1 MAKYKMAGNIG
12 TMAAYNPSNSKV
24 VYSSSASKKNI
35 AKQAANATKKAKQS
49 NFINGAPFKDA
60 SSHAYT
66 TPVKKTSSKK
76 NKSSKIDNTYD
87 TSDYANYY
95 GGGYDGSGGYGG
107 YAAPSL
113 DISGLLAAYQAQAD
127 ADKATAKQTYDTT
140 RNDLLT
146 SLKRFQEQNAKDV
159 ENQQRSFL
167 SNQAALESALSQA
180 DRQNRIS
187 SAARGLSGSGLQQL
201 AQLQNLMSQGQ
212 DISDL
217 ATDNSQKMDTL
228 RKALQEYQ
236 TDTDTKLNSALN
248 IYNNAL
254 NSIEANLA
262 KSKADAELMKS
273 QYESSG
279 GGYSGGGGG
288 GGYYSNDEALTN
300 AQNLSTALAGTVDA
314 FQNSKKSKSAYST
327 ARSQIYN
334 ILETY
339 GAAHDSGAGAKALK
353 NLSTIYKAKTSSKKK
368 KKK

>member
-1 MAKYKMAGNIG
+1 MFTFVNGDLLRSHVNTDA
-12 TMAAYNPSNSKV
+12 
-24 VYSSSASKKNI
+24 
-35 AKQAANATKKAKQS
+35 ATKKARKKGKIGKGTITPVIYSS
-49 NFINGAPFKDA
+49 NSGGSKKKTKA
-60 SSHAYT
+60 SS
-66 TPVKKTSSKK
+66 PS
-76 NKSSKIDNTYD
+76 IDNTYD

-95 GGGYDGSGGYGG
+95 GGGSGGYGG
-107 YAAPSL
+107 YATPSL

-146 SLKRFQEQNAKDV
+146 SLKRFQEQNKKDV

-187 SAARGLSGSGLQQL
+187 NSARGLSGSGLQQL
-201 AQLQNLMSQGQ
+201 SQLQNLMAQGQ

-217 ATDNSQKMDTL
+217 ATNNSQKMDTL
-228 RKALQEYQ
+228 RKALQEYE

-254 NSIEANLA
+254 QSIEANLA
-262 KSKADAELMKS
+262 KSKADAELMKA

-288 GGYYSNDEALTN
+288 YDSSGALSESTS
-300 AQNLSTALAGTVDA
+300 LSAALAGAVDS
-314 FQNSKKSKSAYST
+314 FQNAKKSKSNYAST
-327 ARSQIYN
+327 RSNIYN
-334 ILETY
+334 IL
-339 GAAHDSGAGAKALK
+339 GLHHALK
-353 NLSTIYKAKTSSKKK
+353 EYLLVNDS
-368 KKK
+368 

>member
-1 MAKYKMAGNIG
+1 MASYRFDPIG
-12 TMAAYNPSNSKV
+12 WVSNKLTMLNPFASETQKADAMIKQGPLQMSTRNFNTSK
-24 VYSSSASKKNI
+24 
-35 AKQAANATKKAKQS
+35 TKKKT
-49 NFINGAPFKDA
+49 KA
-60 SSHAYT
+60 SS
-66 TPVKKTSSKK
+66 PS
-76 NKSSKIDNTYD
+76 IDNTYD
-87 TSDYANYY
+87 TGGYGDYY
-95 GGGYDGSGGYGG
+95 GDGSGGSGGYGG
-107 YAAPSL
+107 YVTPSL

-127 ADKATAKQTYDTT
+127 ADRSTAKQTYDTT

-146 SLKRFQEQNAKDV
+146 SLKRFQEQNKKDV

-217 ATDNSQKMDTL
+217 ATDNSQKMDIL

-262 KSKADAELMKS
+262 KSKADAELMKA

-288 GGYYSNDEALTN
+288 GYSSSTTSD
-300 AQNLSTALAGTVDA
+300 LSGLGTLLAGTVDA
-314 FQNSKKSKSAYST
+314 FQNSNKSQKAYST
-327 ARSQIYN
+327 ARSQIYS
-334 ILETY
+334 IL
-339 GAAHDSGAGAKALK
+339 ADANVPHDSGAGAKALK
-353 NLSTIYKAKTSSKKK
+353 NLETIYKAKTSSKKK

>member
-1 MAKYKMAGNIG
+1 MALFSFNPIG
-12 TMAAYNPSNSKV
+12 WASNKLTLLNPF
-24 VYSSSASKKNI
+24 ASKTQKGKAMIKQSPLQMTTRNI
-35 AKQAANATKKAKQS
+35 SKSKTKKNTKV
-49 NFINGAPFKDA
+49 
-60 SSHAYT
+60 SS
-66 TPVKKTSSKK
+66 PS
-76 NKSSKIDNTYD
+76 IDNTYD
-87 TSDYANYY
+87 TGGYGDYY
-95 GGGYDGSGGYGG
+95 GDGSGGSGGSGGYGG
-107 YAAPSL
+107 YVTPSL

-127 ADKATAKQTYDTT
+127 ADRATAKQTYDTT

-159 ENQQRSFL
+159 QNQQRSFL

-228 RKALQEYQ
+228 RRALQEYQ

-262 KSKADAELMKS
+262 KSKADAELMKA

-279 GGYSGGGGG
+279 GSYSGGGGSG
-288 GGYYSNDEALTN
+288 GGYSS
-300 AQNLSTALAGTVDA
+300 STASDLSGLGTLLAGTVDA
-314 FQNSKKSKSAYST
+314 FQNSNKSQKAYST
-327 ARSQIYN
+327 ARSQIYS
-334 ILETY
+334 IL
-339 GAAHDSGAGAKALK
+339 ADANARHDSGAGAKALK
-353 NLSTIYKAKTSSKKK
+353 NLETIYKAKTSSKKK

>member
-1 MAKYKMAGNIG
+1 MASFSFNPAGWISNKL
-12 TMAAYNPSNSKV
+12 TMLNPF
-24 VYSSSASKKNI
+24 ASKIEKGKAMINQGPLQMSTRNFN
-35 AKQAANATKKAKQS
+35 KSKTKKKT
-49 NFINGAPFKDA
+49 KA
-60 SSHAYT
+60 SS
-66 TPVKKTSSKK
+66 PS
-76 NKSSKIDNTYD
+76 IDNTYD
-87 TSDYANYY
+87 TGGYEDYY
-95 GGGYDGSGGYGG
+95 GDGSGGSGGYGG
-107 YAAPSL
+107 YVTPSL

-217 ATDNSQKMDTL
+217 ATDNSQKMDIL

-262 KSKADAELMKS
+262 KSKADAELMKA

-279 GGYSGGGGG
+279 GSYSGGGGG
-288 GGYYSNDEALTN
+288 GYSS
-300 AQNLSTALAGTVDA
+300 STASDLSGLGTLLAGTVDA
-314 FQNSKKSKSAYST
+314 FQNSNKSQKAYST
-327 ARSQIYN
+327 ARSQIYS
-334 ILETY
+334 IL
-339 GAAHDSGAGAKALK
+339 ADANARHDSGAGAKALK
-353 NLSTIYKAKTSSKKK
+353 NLETIYKAKTSSKKK

>member
-1 MAKYKMAGNIG
+1 MAQWS
-12 TMAAYNPSNSKV
+12 YN
-24 VYSSSASKKNI
+24 ASLLDTLRGK
-35 AKQAANATKKAKQS
+35 AKKAGTNKTATAS
-49 NFINGAPFKDA
+49 DWFKGNAAQPTLVQKVTDVMKG
-60 SSHAYT
+60 
-66 TPVKKTSSKK
+66 VKNKLPNKTS
-76 NKSSKIDNTYD
+76 NKIDNTYD
-87 TSDYANYY
+87 TGGYGDYY
-95 GGGYDGSGGYGG
+95 GDGSGGSGGSGG
-107 YAAPSL
+107 YVTPSL
-113 DISGLLAAYQAQAD
+113 DISGLLAAYQSQAD

-262 KSKADAELMKS
+262 KSKADAELMKA
-273 QYESSG
+273 QYASSG
-279 GGYSGGGGG
+279 GGYSGGGG
-288 GGYYSNDEALTN
+288 YSS
-300 AQNLSTALAGTVDA
+300 STASDLSGLGTLLAGTVDA
-314 FQNSKKSKSAYST
+314 FQNSNRSQKAYST
-327 ARSQIYN
+327 ARSQIYS
-334 ILETY
+334 IL
-339 GAAHDSGAGAKALK
+339 ADANARHDSGAGAKALK
-353 NLSTIYKAKTSSKKK
+353 NLETLYKAKNSSKKK

>member
-1 MAKYKMAGNIG
+1 MAKYNMAGKIG
-12 TMAAYNPSNSKV
+12 TMAAYNPA
-24 VYSSSASKKNI
+24 SSTEIKSALNNLVNK
-35 AKQAANATKKAKQS
+35 TKKATS
-49 NFINGAPFKDA
+49 NFAIGNDWQ
-60 SSHAYT
+60 
-66 TPVKKTSSKK
+66 SKFSNMYNNLANKAK
-76 NKSSKIDNTYD
+76 NKKKSSPSIDNTYD

-107 YAAPSL
+107 YVAPSL
-113 DISGLLAAYQAQAD
+113 DISGLLAAYQSQAD
-127 ADKATAKQTYDTT
+127 ADRATAKQTYDTT

-262 KSKADAELMKS
+262 KSKADAELMKA

-288 GGYYSNDEALTN
+288 GGYSS
-300 AQNLSTALAGTVDA
+300 STASDLSGLGTLLAGTVDA
-314 FQNSKKSKSAYST
+314 FQNSNKSQKAYST
-327 ARSQIYN
+327 ARSQIYS
-334 ILETY
+334 IL
-339 GAAHDSGAGAKALK
+339 ADANARHDSGAGAKALK
-353 NLSTIYKAKTSSKKK
+353 NLETLYKAKNSSKKK
-368 KKK
+368 KK

>member
-1 MAKYKMAGNIG
+1 MASYKFDPIG
-12 TMAAYNPSNSKV
+12 WVSNKLTMLNPF
-24 VYSSSASKKNI
+24 ASKIQKADAMINQGPLQMSTRNFNTS
-35 AKQAANATKKAKQS
+35 KTKKKT
-49 NFINGAPFKDA
+49 KA
-60 SSHAYT
+60 SS
-66 TPVKKTSSKK
+66 PS
-76 NKSSKIDNTYD
+76 IDNTYD

-95 GGGYDGSGGYGG
+95 GDDSGGSGGSGGYGG
-107 YAAPSL
+107 YVTPSL

-127 ADKATAKQTYDTT
+127 ADKSTAKQTYDTT

-262 KSKADAELMKS
+262 KSKADAELMKA

-288 GGYYSNDEALTN
+288 GYSS
-300 AQNLSTALAGTVDA
+300 STASDLSGLGTLLAGTVDA
-314 FQNSKKSKSAYST
+314 FQNSNKSQKAYST
-327 ARSQIYN
+327 ARSQIYS
-334 ILETY
+334 IL
-339 GAAHDSGAGAKALK
+339 ADANARHDSGAGAKALK
-353 NLSTIYKAKTSSKKK
+353 NLETIYKAKTSSKKK

>member
-1 MAKYKMAGNIG
+1 MASFSFNPAGWISNKL
-12 TMAAYNPSNSKV
+12 TMLNPF
-24 VYSSSASKKNI
+24 ASKTEKGKAMINQGPLQMSTR
-35 AKQAANATKKAKQS
+35 KFNTSKTKKKT
-49 NFINGAPFKDA
+49 KA
-60 SSHAYT
+60 SS
-66 TPVKKTSSKK
+66 PS
-76 NKSSKIDNTYD
+76 IDNTYD

-95 GGGYDGSGGYGG
+95 GDGSGGSGGSGGYGG
-107 YAAPSL
+107 YVTPSL

-228 RKALQEYQ
+228 RRALQEYQ

-262 KSKADAELMKS
+262 KSKADAELMKA

-279 GGYSGGGGG
+279 GGYSGGSGGG
-288 GGYYSNDEALTN
+288 GGYSS
-300 AQNLSTALAGTVDA
+300 STASDLSGLGTLLAGTVDA
-314 FQNSKKSKSAYST
+314 FQNSNKSKSAYST
-327 ARSQIYN
+327 ARSQIYS
-334 ILETY
+334 IL
-339 GAAHDSGAGAKALK
+339 ADANAPHDSGAGAKALK
-353 NLSTIYKAKTSSKKK
+353 NLETIYKAKTSSKKK

>member
-1 MAKYKMAGNIG
+1 MAKYNMAGKIA
-12 TMAAYNPSNSKV
+12 TMAAAPKNAKT
-24 VYSSSASKKNI
+24 VYSAADSKKNI
-35 AKQAANATKKAKQS
+35 AKQVANANKKAKQS
-49 NFINGAPFKDA
+49 NFINGDPFKDA

-76 NKSSKIDNTYD
+76 NNSSKIDNTYD

-95 GGGYDGSGGYGG
+95 GGGYGGSGGYGG

-159 ENQQRSFL
+159 QNQQRSFL

-228 RKALQEYQ
+228 RKALQEYE

-262 KSKADAELMKS
+262 KSKADAELMKA
-273 QYESSG
+273 QYTSSG
-279 GGYSGGGGG
+279 GGYSGGG

-353 NLSTIYKAKTSSKKK
+353 NLSTIYKAKKSSEKKK
-368 KKK
+368 KK

>member
-1 MAKYKMAGNIG
+1 MAQWS
-12 TMAAYNPSNSKV
+12 YN
-24 VYSSSASKKNI
+24 ASLLDTLSGK
-35 AKQAANATKKAKQS
+35 AKKAGTNKKATVSDWIKGNAAQPTLVQEVTDV
-49 NFINGAPFKDA
+49 IKG
-60 SSHAYT
+60 
-66 TPVKKTSSKK
+66 VKNKLPNKTS
-76 NKSSKIDNTYD
+76 NKIDNTYD
-87 TSDYANYY
+87 TGGYGDYY
-95 GGGYDGSGGYGG
+95 GDGSGGSGGSGG
-107 YAAPSL
+107 YVTPSL
-113 DISGLLAAYQAQAD
+113 DISGLLAAYQSQAD
-127 ADKATAKQTYDTT
+127 ADRATAKQTYDTT

-167 SNQAALESALSQA
+167 SNQAALENALSQA

-217 ATDNSQKMDTL
+217 ATDNSQRMDTL

-262 KSKADAELMKS
+262 KSKADAELMKA
-273 QYESSG
+273 QYASSG
-279 GGYSGGGGG
+279 GGYSGGGG
-288 GGYYSNDEALTN
+288 YSS
-300 AQNLSTALAGTVDA
+300 STASDLSGLGTLLAGTVDA
-314 FQNSKKSKSAYST
+314 FQNSNKSQKAYST
-327 ARSQIYN
+327 ARSQIYS
-334 ILETY
+334 IL
-339 GAAHDSGAGAKALK
+339 ADANARHDSGAGAKALK
-353 NLSTIYKAKTSSKKK
+353 NLETIYKAKTSSKKK

>member
-1 MAKYKMAGNIG
+1 MAKYNMAGKIG
-12 TMAAYNPSNSKV
+12 TMVAYNPANSTKIKNTMNNLVNKV
-24 VYSSSASKKNI
+24 
-35 AKQAANATKKAKQS
+35 KKATS
-49 NFINGAPFKDA
+49 NFSIGNDWQ
-60 SSHAYT
+60 
-66 TPVKKTSSKK
+66 SKFSNIYNNLANKAK
-76 NKSSKIDNTYD
+76 NKKKSSPKIDNTYD
-87 TSDYANYY
+87 TGDYANYY
-95 GGGYDGSGGYGG
+95 GGGYDGSGGSGGSGG
-107 YAAPSL
+107 YVAPSL
-113 DISGLLAAYQAQAD
+113 DISGLLAAYQSQAD

-167 SNQAALESALSQA
+167 SNQAALESALSQV

-262 KSKADAELMKS
+262 KSKADAELMKA

-288 GGYYSNDEALTN
+288 GGYSS
-300 AQNLSTALAGTVDA
+300 STASDLSGLGTLLAGTVDA
-314 FQNSKKSKSAYST
+314 FQNSNKSQKAYST
-327 ARSQIYN
+327 ARSQIYS
-334 ILETY
+334 IL
-339 GAAHDSGAGAKALK
+339 ADANARHDSGAGAKALK
-353 NLSTIYKAKTSSKKK
+353 NLETLYKAKNSSKKK

>member
-1 MAKYKMAGNIG
+1 MASYRFDPIG
-12 TMAAYNPSNSKV
+12 WVSNKLTMLNPFASETQKAKAMINQGPTQMSTRNFNKSKT
-24 VYSSSASKKNI
+24 KKN
-35 AKQAANATKKAKQS
+35 TK
-49 NFINGAPFKDA
+49 A
-60 SSHAYT
+60 SS
-66 TPVKKTSSKK
+66 PS
-76 NKSSKIDNTYD
+76 IDNTYD

-95 GGGYDGSGGYGG
+95 GDGSGGSGGSGGYGG
-107 YAAPSL
+107 YVTPSL

-159 ENQQRSFL
+159 QNQQRSFL

-217 ATDNSQKMDTL
+217 ATDNSQKMDIL

-262 KSKADAELMKS
+262 KSKADAELMKA
-273 QYESSG
+273 QYASSG

-288 GGYYSNDEALTN
+288 GYSS
-300 AQNLSTALAGTVDA
+300 STASDLSGLGTLLAGTVDA
-314 FQNSKKSKSAYST
+314 FQNSNKSQKAYST
-327 ARSQIYN
+327 ARSQIYS
-334 ILETY
+334 IL
-339 GAAHDSGAGAKALK
+339 ADANARHDSGAGAKALK
-353 NLSTIYKAKTSSKKK
+353 NLETIYKAKKKK
-368 KKK
+368 

>member
-1 MAKYKMAGNIG
+1 MAKYNMAGKIA
-12 TMAAYNPSNSKV
+12 TMSAYNPSNSKS
-24 VYSSSASKKNI
+24 VYSSSDSKKAI
-35 AKQAANATKKAKQS
+35 AKQVANANKKAKQS
-49 NFINGAPFKDA
+49 NFINGDPFKSA

-95 GGGYDGSGGYGG
+95 GGGSGGYGG
-107 YAAPSL
+107 YATPSL

-159 ENQQRSFL
+159 QNQQRSFL

-217 ATDNSQKMDTL
+217 ATDNSQKMDVL

-262 KSKADAELMKS
+262 KSKADAELMKA
-273 QYESSG
+273 QYASSG

-288 GGYYSNDEALTN
+288 YYSNDETLTN

-353 NLSTIYKAKTSSKKK
+353 NLATIYKAKKSSEKKK
-368 KKK
+368 KK

>member
-1 MAKYKMAGNIG
+1 MAKYNMAGKIG
-12 TMAAYNPSNSKV
+12 TMAAYTPSNSKA
-24 VYSSSASKKNI
+24 VYSSSDSKKNI
-35 AKQAANATKKAKQS
+35 AKQVANANKKAKQS
-49 NFINGAPFKDA
+49 NFINGDPFKDA

-95 GGGYDGSGGYGG
+95 GGGSGGYGG
-107 YAAPSL
+107 YATPSL

-159 ENQQRSFL
+159 QNQQRSFL

-187 SAARGLSGSGLQQL
+187 NSARGLSGSGLQQL

-288 GGYYSNDEALTN
+288 YYSNDEALTN

-353 NLSTIYKAKTSSKKK
+353 NLATIYKAKKSSEKKK
-368 KKK
+368 KK

>member
-1 MAKYKMAGNIG
+1 MFTFVNGDLLRSHVNTDA
-12 TMAAYNPSNSKV
+12 
-24 VYSSSASKKNI
+24 
-35 AKQAANATKKAKQS
+35 ATKKARKKGKIGKGTITPVIYSS
-49 NFINGAPFKDA
+49 NSGGSKKKTKA
-60 SSHAYT
+60 SS
-66 TPVKKTSSKK
+66 PS
-76 NKSSKIDNTYD
+76 IDNTYD
-87 TSDYANYY
+87 TSDYSNYY
-95 GGGYDGSGGYGG
+95 GGGSGGYGG
-107 YAAPSL
+107 YATPSL

-159 ENQQRSFL
+159 QNQQRSFL

-187 SAARGLSGSGLQQL
+187 NSARGLSGSGLQQL
-201 AQLQNLMSQGQ
+201 SQLQNLMAQGQ

-228 RKALQEYQ
+228 RKALQEYE

-254 NSIEANLA
+254 QSIEANLA
-262 KSKADAELMKS
+262 KSKADAELMKA

-288 GGYYSNDEALTN
+288 YNSSGALSES
-300 AQNLSTALAGTVDA
+300 ASLSAALAGAVDS
-314 FQNSKKSKSAYST
+314 FQNAKKSKSNYAST
-327 ARSQIYN
+327 RSNIYN
-334 ILETY
+334 ILESY
-339 GAAHDSGAGAKALK
+339 GASASSGAGAKALK
-353 NLSTIYKAKTSSKKK
+353 NVETLYKGKKK
-368 KKK
+368 KK

>member
-1 MAKYKMAGNIG
+1 MFTFVNGDLLRSHVNTDA
-12 TMAAYNPSNSKV
+12 
-24 VYSSSASKKNI
+24 
-35 AKQAANATKKAKQS
+35 ATKKARKKGKIGKGTITPVIYSS
-49 NFINGAPFKDA
+49 NSGGSKKKTKA
-60 SSHAYT
+60 SS
-66 TPVKKTSSKK
+66 PS
-76 NKSSKIDNTYD
+76 IDNTYD

-95 GGGYDGSGGYGG
+95 GGGSGGYGG
-107 YAAPSL
+107 YATPSL

-146 SLKRFQEQNAKDV
+146 SLKRFQEQNKKDV

-187 SAARGLSGSGLQQL
+187 NSARGLSGSGLQQL
-201 AQLQNLMSQGQ
+201 SQLQNLMAQGQ

-217 ATDNSQKMDTL
+217 ATNNSQKMDTL
-228 RKALQEYQ
+228 RKALQEYE

-254 NSIEANLA
+254 QSIEANLA
-262 KSKADAELMKS
+262 KSKADAELMKA

-288 GGYYSNDEALTN
+288 YDSSGALSESTS
-300 AQNLSTALAGTVDA
+300 LSAALAGAVDS
-314 FQNSKKSKSAYST
+314 FQNAKKSKSNYAST
-327 ARSQIYN
+327 RSNIYN
-334 ILETY
+334 ILESY
-339 GAAHDSGAGAKALK
+339 GASASSGVGAKALK
-353 NLSTIYKAKTSSKKK
+353 NVETLYKGKKK
-368 KKK
+368 KK

>member
-1 MAKYKMAGNIG
+1 MASFSFNPIGWVSNKLTMLNPFASDIQKGKAMINQGPLQMSTRNI
-12 TMAAYNPSNSKV
+12 SK
-24 VYSSSASKKNI
+24 SK
-35 AKQAANATKKAKQS
+35 TKKKTK
-49 NFINGAPFKDA
+49 P
-60 SSHAYT
+60 SS
-66 TPVKKTSSKK
+66 PS
-76 NKSSKIDNTYD
+76 IDNTYD

-95 GGGYDGSGGYGG
+95 GDGSGGSGGSGGYGG
-107 YAAPSL
+107 YVTPSL

-127 ADKATAKQTYDTT
+127 ADKSTAKQTYDTT

-159 ENQQRSFL
+159 QNQQRSFL

-217 ATDNSQKMDTL
+217 ATDNSQKMDIL

-262 KSKADAELMKS
+262 KSKADAELMKA

-288 GGYYSNDEALTN
+288 GYSS
-300 AQNLSTALAGTVDA
+300 STASDLSGLGTLLAGTVDA
-314 FQNSKKSKSAYST
+314 FQNSNKSQKAYST
-327 ARSQIYN
+327 ARSQIYS
-334 ILETY
+334 IL
-339 GAAHDSGAGAKALK
+339 ADANARHDSGAGAKALK
-353 NLSTIYKAKTSSKKK
+353 NLETIYKAKTSSKKK

>member
-1 MAKYKMAGNIG
+1 MAKYNMAGKIG
-12 TMAAYNPSNSKV
+12 TMAAYNPANSTEIK
-24 VYSSSASKKNI
+24 SALNNLVNK
-35 AKQAANATKKAKQS
+35 TKKATS
-49 NFINGAPFKDA
+49 NFAIGNDWQ
-60 SSHAYT
+60 
-66 TPVKKTSSKK
+66 SKFSNMYNNLANKAK
-76 NKSSKIDNTYD
+76 NKKKSSPSIDNTYD
-87 TSDYANYY
+87 TGDYADYY

-107 YAAPSL
+107 YVTPSL
-113 DISGLLAAYQAQAD
+113 DISGLLAAYQSQAD
-127 ADKATAKQTYDTT
+127 ADRATAKQTYDTT

-262 KSKADAELMKS
+262 KSKADAELMKA

-279 GGYSGGGGG
+279 GSYSGGSGGGGG
-288 GGYYSNDEALTN
+288 YSS
-300 AQNLSTALAGTVDA
+300 STASDLSGLGTLLAGTVDA
-314 FQNSKKSKSAYST
+314 FQNSNKSQKAYST
-327 ARSQIYN
+327 ARSQIYS
-334 ILETY
+334 IL
-339 GAAHDSGAGAKALK
+339 ADANARHDSGAGAKALK
-353 NLSTIYKAKTSSKKK
+353 NLETI
-368 KKK
+368 